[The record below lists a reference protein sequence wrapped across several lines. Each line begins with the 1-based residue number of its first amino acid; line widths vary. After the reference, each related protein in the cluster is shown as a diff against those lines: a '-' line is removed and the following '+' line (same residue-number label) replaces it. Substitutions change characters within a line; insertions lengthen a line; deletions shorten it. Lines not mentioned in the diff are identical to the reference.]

1 MHDINRISALIKN
14 QFPDFY
20 KEEGEKFLAFIEAY
34 YEYMEQEGKL
44 THEIQHLKDYSSIAD
59 TTDEFIQYFISTFLP
74 SVPVEVAADKRLMV
88 KYINYFNQT
97 RGTLAAYKLL
107 FRAIYNEEIE
117 VEYPA
122 DQILKVS
129 DGDWRRERYLVSS
142 YDPASYS
149 LIGKTIRG
157 QESGAEALV
166 EDIVRKNIRGRDIM
180 QILLSNI
187 KGDFNHLEP
196 IRLITDTS
204 GTGHAPLIE
213 AGIREL
219 QIISAGGEY
228 EVGDVVDLISNR
240 QGDFGK
246 VVVTQTQDLGGAL
259 TFSIVEGGSG
269 YTTSTEQG
277 GTKIDFSGGDG
288 TDPASFQ
295 IGFNDIGDTFAIAL
309 NTNLIASNNVFGSK
323 APTVNQAN
331 GVPQQLS
338 NFANMVLSS
347 PDFGFPDDGEIVTS
361 THFRDNSNAVIQ
373 IANTRQIQ
381 VGDSLFGQTSSANA
395 VVKQIVS
402 SIPGNSVFRVDTY
415 RNFTAAETVND
426 GALSVGTVTSFTAN
440 AIAHHVIQVGNTA
453 GNFITEGDE
462 IVGLTS
468 NAFGVVKK
476 VITVVANGYTQGVG
490 GADDRDLLYL
500 QVTANTTSNLSSQ
513 FDTGP
518 MKRFIENEGVR
529 KVGSVTLAGNV
540 ATVEANT
547 VTNHIYSRLQ
557 DVFLFETSVFGTIET
572 IGLPIGGSGYSIA
585 PTISVTEPNISA
597 LGIGE
602 AYVTIQSDAN
612 WGTGNSAITS
622 LDTND
627 ALYQS
632 STGARGDVKGGAAPN
647 QSPQVTSYSNG
658 TVETTVRMWQD
669 FLQREPGKINWAN
682 NDTVTVN
689 FFNSSYVPGL
699 PDNRTPV
706 ATGSAKIVSVQDE
719 GILGQNAK
727 ITAGVGANGTIVSV
741 RVLDSGFAYQD
752 NEILLVEATN
762 RPLATSARLQIGLN
776 GVANSEGYYATTRS
790 HLDSLRGY
798 IQDSRFYQEYSY
810 QIISPISL
818 DRYREYA
825 LKLVHPAGQ
834 ALFGKFRSQSN
845 VEVGVVTTSNNRTRL
860 QATGTVGINQGSF
873 TVTGAATTFQ
883 TGAHPFANGDI
894 ITIEYAKN
902 QFFDIPLNI
911 VSDDTTANLTIAWS
925 NSSITSANVYFLNG
939 DM

>member
-1 MHDINRISALIKN
+1 MHDINRISALVKD

-20 KEEGEKFLAFIEAY
+20 KEEGEKFLAFIQAY

-44 THEIQHLKDYSSIAD
+44 THEIQHLKDYSSISE

-149 LIGKTIRG
+149 FIGKTIRG

-187 KGDFNHLEP
+187 KGEFNHLEP
-196 IRLITDTS
+196 IRLLTDTS
-204 GTGHAPLIE
+204 SSGHAPLAE
-213 AGIREL
+213 AGIREID
-219 QIISAGGEY
+219 IISAGGEY
-228 EVGDVVDLISNR
+228 RVGDVVNLLSFK

-246 VVVTQTQDLGGAL
+246 VVVTQTQDLGGSL

-269 YTTSTEQG
+269 YTVSTEEG
-277 GTKIDFSGGDG
+277 GTQINFSGGDG

-309 NTNLIASNNVFGSK
+309 NTNLITSNTVFGAK

-338 NFANMVLSS
+338 TFANMMLSS
-347 PDFGFPDDGEIVTS
+347 PDFGFPEEGEIVTS
-361 THFRDNSNAVIQ
+361 THFRDSTDGALN
-373 IANTRQIQ
+373 IANTRTIQ
-381 VGDSLFGQTSSANA
+381 VGDSLFGQSSQANA
-395 VVKQIVS
+395 VVTQI
-402 SIPGNSVFRVDTY
+402 IDNTAGDTWLRVDSY
-415 RNFTAAETVND
+415 RNFTVAETANNGSV
-426 GALSVGTVTSFTAN
+426 SVGTVGAFQAN
-440 AIAHHVIQVGNTA
+440 AIGQQVLEVGNVA
-453 GNFITEGDE
+453 GETISVGDE
-462 IVGLTS
+462 LVGVD
-468 NAFGVVKK
+468 NGAFGVVKK
-476 VITVVANGYTQGVG
+476 IIKVES
-490 GADDRDLLYL
+490 GAYEPDSGPNRDL
-500 QVTANTTSNLSSQ
+500 VFIKVSANTSANLSSQ
-513 FDTGP
+513 FDNGP
-518 MKRFIENEGVR
+518 LGLFEYNEGLR
-529 KVGSVTLAGNV
+529 KVGSSTPVGNV
-540 ATVEANT
+540 ASQDSANST
-547 VTNHIYSRLQ
+547 TSHIYTRLR

-572 IGLPIGGSGYSIA
+572 IGLPVGGAGYSIA
-585 PTISVTEPNISA
+585 PTIEVTEPNIAA

-602 AYVTIQSDAN
+602 AYVTIQSDEN
-612 WGTGNSAITS
+612 WGTGNSSITS
-622 LDTND
+622 LDTNER
-627 ALYQS
+627 LIQP
-632 STGARGDVKGGAAPN
+632 STGAKGDVKGGAAPN
-647 QSPQVTSYSNG
+647 QSPAVTVYSNG

-682 NDTVTVN
+682 NDTVTIN
-689 FFNSSYVPGL
+689 FYSSSYVPGL
-699 PDNRTPV
+699 PDERPIV
-706 ATGSAKIVSVQDE
+706 ETGSAKIVAVQDQ
-719 GILGQNAK
+719 GILGQNAN

-752 NEILLVEATN
+752 NEILLVESTN

-845 VEVGVVTTSNNRTRL
+845 VEIGVETSSNNRTRL
-860 QATGTVGINQGSF
+860 QATGSVDINQGSF
-873 TVTGAATTFQ
+873 EITGNATAFS